1 MVIVLTHHPA
11 SVLSVNRCLVYH
23 WFFQSSQCSP
33 ERLFLLVIWPKK
45 DVFLIVVYSLNLSLA
60 LLYNQSTVFEVSLG
74 VYRCLLS
81 LAMWYDQST
90 VFGVSLVVYRCLLS
104 LALWYNQRTMFIA
117 LLSLHIVFNFRLLCP
132 CDRCWWGTFDGKING
147 GFEIMPSIPQTSCGE
162 FLMARWMWIWENA
175 KYITDQGWG
184 TFDGKISVG
193 FEKMLFIPQ
202 TRGGEPFFCQSQLL
216 YSIHNSSVIKKCLLK
231 N

>member
-23 WFFQSSQCSP
+23 WFFQPSQCSP

-45 DVFLIVVYSLNLSLA
+45 DVSLIVVYSLNLSLA
-60 LLYNQSTVFEVSLG
+60 LLYNQSTVF
-74 VYRCLLS
+74 
-81 LAMWYDQST
+81 D
-90 VFGVSLVVYRCLLS
+90 VSLVVYRCLLS

-162 FLMARWMWIWENA
+162 FLMARWMWIWEHA